1 MKNPFRLWMTGG
13 IAVLVAAVGGM
24 RSDADDERLTLA
36 RISRYGVAE
45 TVQRIEASAQR
56 HGMHVLVC
64 LPQATPRGTG
74 GADDARCVVVLEST
88 QGGTPVLMEREG
100 ARPDLL
106 LSVTLQPRRAG
117 GTEVFVHAG
126 VMGELPEGL
135 SAELR
140 HDLAGLPRVLEEALV
155 A

>member
-13 IAVLVAAVGGM
+13 IAVLVAAVGGL
-24 RSDADDERLTLA
+24 RGDGDDERLTLA
-36 RISRYGVAE
+36 RISRYGMAE

-64 LPQATPRGTG
+64 LPQARPDAAG
-74 GADDARCVVVLEST
+74 DARCVLVLEST
-88 QGGTPVLMEREG
+88 QGGTPVVMEREG

-106 LSVTLQPRRAG
+106 LSVTLQRRRTG
-117 GTEVFVHAG
+117 GTEVFVHEG
-126 VMGELPEGL
+126 LTGDLPEGL
-135 SAELR
+135 SAALR
-140 HDLAGLPRVLEEALV
+140 HDLADLPRVLEEALT